1 MASKLPRKIGD
12 SGLCVVRREQK
23 KKNGGHNGDD
33 TDQMPALLYYEYQTL
48 SFSRTIYE
56 YQTLSFSRTTT
67 KYKELPIDALSRL
80 QQMYS
85 KTRVLIQD
93 EISMFGQVMLGNAA
107 RRCDEIFN
115 AGVAADCAGADDT
128 APRFGDLEQ
137 VWAFGDYYEY
147 QSRRSAHLHCLFWH
161 DNAPPDTSLDTVGE
175 IALRTTRSFHD
186 GAG

>member
-1 MASKLPRKIGD
+1 
-12 SGLCVVRREQK
+12 
-23 KKNGGHNGDD
+23 
-33 TDQMPALLYYEYQTL
+33 MPALLYYEYQTL

-161 DNAPPDTSLDTVGE
+161 DNAPPDTFLDTVGD
-175 IALRTTRSFHD
+175 IVLRTTRSFHD
-186 GAG
+186 EDG

>member
-48 SFSRTIYE
+48 SFG
-56 YQTLSFSRTTT
+56 RTTT

-161 DNAPPDTSLDTVGE
+161 DNAPPVGE
-175 IALRTTRSFHD
+175 IALRTTRSFH
-186 GAG
+186 GEAG

>member
-1 MASKLPRKIGD
+1 MASKRKIGD
-12 SGLCVVRREQK
+12 AGLCVVRREQK

-48 SFSRTIYE
+48 SFG
-56 YQTLSFSRTTT
+56 RTTT

-175 IALRTTRSFHD
+175 IALRTTRSFQD
-186 GAG
+186 EAG

>member
-33 TDQMPALLYYEYQTL
+33 TDQMPALLY
-48 SFSRTIYE
+48 YE

-147 QSRRSAHLHCLFWH
+147 QSRRSAHLHCLF
-161 DNAPPDTSLDTVGE
+161 
-175 IALRTTRSFHD
+175 
-186 GAG
+186 